1 MKGEEDFKMIRET
14 PKPRYSLGMES
25 GVLYF
30 WPKAHF
36 SLNLWT
42 DDHEKQSF
50 RKSIVCC
57 GRWNNTHGLP
67 IARISRI
74 LP

>member
-1 MKGEEDFKMIRET
+1 MIRET

-50 RKSIVCC
+50 KHPRSPNSENIED
-57 GRWNNTHGLP
+57 
-67 IARISRI
+67 IALRELR
-74 LP
+74 